1 MAMDD
6 TSQTSQSGAGSAPL
20 TDYFQQLASV
30 LKLDPDQYHDGSG
43 NGQAQPN
50 SMFGASTQTAPA
62 SPAPD
67 NNVTAV
73 PTAPVPGAALAV
85 PPAQP
90 SPGAAGPQGAV
101 PTTTGG
107 ATPVT
112 PYTPVELADA
122 QKMSGPQTPL
132 PNANLRMIGA
142 ALGGSQVFNQTINDI
157 QSGDEAKQRMA
168 SNTIQMARNLN
179 SLAQEGFQTQKLAIE
194 AQNNQTLAQAANDPN
209 SAFTTLT
216 KATMLDSLGRPIT
229 TVDPKTG
236 KQTSTTLMG
245 PAALAQ
251 YTAFINNPKTTAFQ
265 LLQNP
270 VLQNLPSIQG
280 LNAQNV
286 DVAIKLQTV
295 ANAHLQAQAAQTNA
309 GAEVTK
315 ANTGVRNQNMM
326 ENATGISG
334 DASGTPVVAPSNVGT
349 PSPVTTKP
357 TVKSP
362 SAAGSATGKY
372 VLDRNGVELSPATET
387 MQKADAEEFNNARN
401 NQPEIQTTQQAIDTA
416 LQTAEGLRKN
426 GFTGPIANAV
436 SKYGADPR
444 YANFAS
450 QLNAVQTNYAKAF
463 ANEAGARAG
472 GNVMIET
479 KEANTVGD
487 PSQNIDVVINSLK
500 RLGKSIETRNSYNQ
514 QVMGAYTKDRSLDN
528 FKFTPPYNTQ
538 GWALHKDSKGN
549 QAYVDPTNPKNFQEL
564 Q

>member
-50 SMFGASTQTAPA
+50 SMFGASTQAAPA

-67 NNVTAV
+67 SNVTAV

-112 PYTPVELADA
+112 PYTPAELADA

-286 DVAIKLQTV
+286 EIAVKLQTA
-295 ANAHLQAQAAQTNA
+295 ANQHITAEAAATNA

-315 ANTGVRNQNMM
+315 AQTAARNQNML

-334 DASGTPVVAPSNVGT
+334 NGPGTPPPVAPTNGT
-349 PSPVTTKP
+349 NPTSSTTPAVKP
-357 TVKSP
+357 PRS
-362 SAAGSATGKY
+362 KY
-372 VLDRNGVELSPATET
+372 VLNRNGVELSPAEKGNQEAASKEVATVRAQSDDLNDT
-387 MQKADAEEFNNARN
+387 LNKIDAAK
-401 NQPEIQTTQQAIDTA
+401 QYVSA
-416 LQTAEGLRKN
+416 LP
-426 GFTGPIANAV
+426 FTGPIAEYA
-436 SKYGADPR
+436 GAGTDV
-444 YANFAS
+444 
-450 QLNAVQTNYAKAF
+450 VQKAKAALAGVGLAYTKAF
-463 ANEAGARAG
+463 AEDAGARAG
-472 GNVMIET
+472 GNMMIEQ
-479 KEANTVGD
+479 KEQANVGNL
-487 PSQNIDVVINSLK
+487 SQNKATIINSLN
-500 RLGKSIETRNSYNQ
+500 RMEQSIRTKQDYNKQIISQANDDPSLESFQYKPLYKVNNGQSWTR
-514 QVMGAYTKDRSLDN
+514 MDG
-528 FKFTPPYNTQ
+528 
-538 GWALHKDSKGN
+538 SKGTTRYAAPN
-549 QAYVDPTNPKNFQEL
+549 YNKDDPSTYQDVK
-564 Q
+564 